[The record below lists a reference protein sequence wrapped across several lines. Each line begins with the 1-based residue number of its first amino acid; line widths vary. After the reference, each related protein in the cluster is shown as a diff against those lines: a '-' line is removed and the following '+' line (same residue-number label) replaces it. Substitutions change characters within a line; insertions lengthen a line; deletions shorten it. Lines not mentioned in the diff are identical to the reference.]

1 MEADFLP
8 PLTRERVFNE
18 PGPSSK
24 RPLKLQGRDML
35 NAQLQRLTPED
46 RAEVLAK
53 LNPPAPEPE
62 PTTTISAPTTTLL
75 GVLIGAGL
83 LYAGWR
89 LTRSLDGSVA
99 KETVAALVPENLPSP
114 Q

>member
-1 MEADFLP
+1 MEANLLP
-8 PLTRERVFNE
+8 PLMRERVFNE

-35 NAQLQRLTPED
+35 DAQLQRLTPED

-53 LNPPAPEPE
+53 LNPAPPPPKEPSSS
-62 PTTTISAPTTTLL
+62 TTATVIGA
-75 GVLIGAGL
+75 LIGLGL

-89 LTRSLDGSVA
+89 LTRAIDGSVA
-99 KETVAALVPENLPSP
+99 KETVSALIPENLPSP

>member
-8 PLTRERVFNE
+8 PLMRERVFNE

-35 NAQLQRLTPED
+35 DAQLQRLTPED

-53 LNPPAPEPE
+53 LNPKPPEPE
-62 PTTTISAPTTTLL
+62 PAITSSTTAAVIGA
-75 GVLIGAGL
+75 LIGLGL

-89 LTRSLDGSVA
+89 LTRAIDGSVA